1 MSSDVPLTL
10 SIWFLFRL
18 LSKRFSKHVLDV
30 HMIRK
35 SCMTSMET
43 LMLPLWNFRF
53 SIQFESR
60 GIEYLRFTSYRFFI
74 ATVWNWKFQQKNRVL
89 FVVYCNLLNFWNEI
103 YHTSLDIVWEH
114 VERKTIC
121 EPNFEVCH
129 CDRYGTLC
137 NDRWTFE
144 CFWKLWLMFSN
155 CRLMKS
161 PSLIIWREKTVHM
174 LITLENHGRVFFV
187 TLKCSMRAERRACFV
202 ATVIAKH
209 EPQNTHD
216 FLH

>member
-1 MSSDVPLTL
+1 
-10 SIWFLFRL
+10 
-18 LSKRFSKHVLDV
+18 
-30 HMIRK
+30 
-35 SCMTSMET
+35 
-43 LMLPLWNFRF
+43 MLPLWNFRF

-74 ATVWNWKFQQKNRVL
+74 ATVWNWKFQQENRVL
-89 FVVYCNLLNFWNEI
+89 FVVYCNLLNFWNKI

-129 CDRYGTLC
+129 CDRYGLLC

-144 CFWKLWLMFSN
+144 WWMLLKIVINVFKLSANEITISNYLKGKNSAHAHYTWKSWSRF
-155 CRLMKS
+155 
-161 PSLIIWREKTVHM
+161 
-174 LITLENHGRVFFV
+174 FFV
-187 TLKCSMRAERRACFV
+187 TLKCSMRAERRECFV

-209 EPQNTHD
+209 EPQHTHD